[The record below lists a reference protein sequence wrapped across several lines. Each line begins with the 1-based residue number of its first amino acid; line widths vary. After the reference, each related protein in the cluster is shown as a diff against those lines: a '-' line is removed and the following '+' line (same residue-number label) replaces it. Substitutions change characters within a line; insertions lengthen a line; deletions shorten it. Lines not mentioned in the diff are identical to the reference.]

1 MNHSRILILMSDTG
15 GGHRASAQALQA
27 AFAVRYPGRFQVEI
41 VDLWTDY
48 TPWPINRM
56 PRLYSPIVAR
66 ALWFWKLLWLVFE
79 NERVHSAVLRLVYL
93 LCRNE
98 LRKVLQ
104 AYRPHLVISVH
115 PLMQHIFFHLL
126 EERAPIPFV
135 TVVTD
140 LASFHHGWFHTRAER
155 CFVASDV
162 AAEAARHHGLH
173 ARRVRLLGLPVRP
186 AFAGTLPDKE
196 AARARLGLADT
207 GFTVLLLG
215 GGEGM
220 GPVATI
226 AHAVAHRLAETLRC
240 RPAEETTTIHE
251 GHKENTKKGKNKNGR
266 ADSVKQWTAVQLIVI
281 CGRNKRLRQSLQ
293 RSDWPIPVQVCGFVD
308 NMQEWMAASDCVI
321 TKAGPGTI
329 AEALICGLPILLSGF
344 IPGQEEGNVSLVV
357 ENGAGAYCDSPGGIA
372 AIVSDWAGGSEFALS
387 RRHLPALG
395 EASNM
400 AQMAARARKLG
411 RPRAAYD
418 IVDEIVELM
427 DGNNAEARDS

>member
-27 AFAVRYPGRFQVEI
+27 AFAARYPGRFQVEI

-56 PRLYSPIVAR
+56 PRMYSPVVAR
-66 ALWFWKLLWLVFE
+66 ALWLWKLLWFIFE
-79 NERVHSAVLRLVYL
+79 NKRAHAAVLRLVYL

-104 AYRPHLVISVH
+104 AHRPHLVISVH

-126 EERAPIPFV
+126 EEARAPIPFV

-140 LASFHHGWFHTRAER
+140 LASFHHGWFHKRAER

-173 ARRVRLLGLPVRP
+173 AGRVRMLGLPVRP
-186 AFAGTLPDKE
+186 PFVGTLPDKE
-196 AARARLGLADT
+196 TARARLGLADSV
-207 GFTVLLLG
+207 FTVLLLG

-220 GPVATI
+220 GPVAAT
-226 AHAVAHRLAETLRC
+226 AHAVARRLPET
-240 RPAEETTTIHE
+240 
-251 GHKENTKKGKNKNGR
+251 G
-266 ADSVKQWTAVQLIVI
+266 TAAQLVVI

-293 RSDWPIPVQVCGFVD
+293 RSEWPIPAQVCGFVD

-329 AEALICGLPILLSGF
+329 AEALISGLPILLSGF
-344 IPGQEEGNVSLVV
+344 IPGQEEGNVSYVV
-357 ENGAGAYCDSPGGIA
+357 ENGAGAYCDTPDGIA
-372 AIVSDWAGGSEFALS
+372 AIVSDWAGGSEL
-387 RRHLPALG
+387 
-395 EASNM
+395 
-400 AQMAARARKLG
+400 AQMADRASELG

-418 IVDEIVELM
+418 IVDEIVEFM
-427 DGNNAEARDS
+427 DGEIAESRDS